1 MWATWCGP
9 CCAEIPYLEKLVAH
23 FKGNDRVQFI
33 SISVDANKKAWQ
45 AKLEKDKPEWSQ
57 FILSS
62 KDAKAFQEAWGI
74 SGIPRFIM
82 IDKNGKIFEA
92 DAMRPSDEGIIEFI
106 EEQIK

>member
-1 MWATWCGP
+1 M
-9 CCAEIPYLEKLVAH
+9 EKLVAH